1 MNLQSKAVSGLTPFF
16 RPGFAEQPA
25 YGHRDQAFLMI

>member
-1 MNLQSKAVSGLTPFF
+1 MNLQSKAVSGLILFF

-25 YGHRDQAFLMI
+25 YGHREQAFLMI